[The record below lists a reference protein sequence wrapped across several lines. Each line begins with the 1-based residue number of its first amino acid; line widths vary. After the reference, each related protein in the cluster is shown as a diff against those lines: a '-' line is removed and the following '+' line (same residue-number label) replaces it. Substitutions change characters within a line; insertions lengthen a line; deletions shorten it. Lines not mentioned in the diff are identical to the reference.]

1 MSKTYEPVFMAEA
14 YDLLVKS
21 LKDQL
26 VAEKREAGK
35 KEDDETYKQVA
46 IGDVIFPFVLEHCG
60 RNKLLELGK
69 LIDEML
75 EKEYGRKEGFE
86 ELVAGYQL
94 TQSQE

>member
-1 MSKTYEPVFMAEA
+1 MAEA